1 MWMYYMAKALKG
13 VKERPFEPPAGVA
26 MVPLSGEFGKDGRQ
40 LMEFIYAEN
49 AGNVGDGP
57 AALREANKPSEEVR
71 NQIF

>member
-1 MWMYYMAKALKG
+1 MAKALKG